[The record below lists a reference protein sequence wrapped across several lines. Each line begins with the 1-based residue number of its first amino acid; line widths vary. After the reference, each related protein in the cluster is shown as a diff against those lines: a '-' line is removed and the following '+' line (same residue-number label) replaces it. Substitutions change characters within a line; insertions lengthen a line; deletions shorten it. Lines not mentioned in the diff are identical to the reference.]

1 MDDWTIVTQTSANDD
16 VMKRGRM
23 KSILHQC
30 SKNAW
35 DFQQPCTATTSGGTP
50 LRRSSVAP
58 PILKQWPVS
67 CKRPASFQIWL
78 HHVRNHGRVMG
89 AHPPLAVSKAK
100 RGAWGGTMVLAEIW
114 WLSVET
120 GLEMSS
126 TRDKIILALVLSV
139 VFDQGIG
146 NDDQDTPLAGDLW
159 VILMDRAMWRDSLK
173 ELTQLTMS
181 SPSLVIS
188 VNK

>member
-1 MDDWTIVTQTSANDD
+1 
-16 VMKRGRM
+16 
-23 KSILHQC
+23 
-30 SKNAW
+30 
-35 DFQQPCTATTSGGTP
+35 
-50 LRRSSVAP
+50 
-58 PILKQWPVS
+58 
-67 CKRPASFQIWL
+67 
-78 HHVRNHGRVMG
+78 
-89 AHPPLAVSKAK
+89 
-100 RGAWGGTMVLAEIW
+100 
-114 WLSVET
+114 
-120 GLEMSS
+120 MSS

-146 NDDQDTPLAGDLW
+146 NDDQDTPLAGDLR